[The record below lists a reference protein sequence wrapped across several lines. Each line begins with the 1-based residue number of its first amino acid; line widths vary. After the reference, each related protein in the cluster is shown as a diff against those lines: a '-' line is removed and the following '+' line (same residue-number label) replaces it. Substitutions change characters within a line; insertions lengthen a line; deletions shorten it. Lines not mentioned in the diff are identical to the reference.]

1 MPFYDL
7 SYSLVSFFTL
17 YQAINKKKNS
27 AILKRSMFL
36 VKRPIKSGLP
46 GNSSAKSMTELIA
59 NNIKFIQN
67 SLLLVALANLVVNKN
82 KNTVANKWANT
93 PMYKIVLALE
103 TKDLIEALCV
113 PKILKKY
120 NRKHIYTCSQLLLLL
135 L

>member
-7 SYSLVSFFTL
+7 SCSLVSFFTL
-17 YQAINKKKNS
+17 YQAISKKKNS

-36 VKRPIKSGLP
+36 VKMPIKSGLP
-46 GNSSAKSMTELIA
+46 GNSSAKSMTELTT

-67 SLLLVALANLVVNKN
+67 SLLLVALTNLVVNKN

-113 PKILKKY
+113 PKILKKV
-120 NRKHIYTCSQLLLLL
+120 
-135 L
+135 